1 MRRFTFRRYIRSDIT
16 KFAELFFIGGG
27 SDAGGGAPFFD
38 DGGPAAGHESCGGA
52 AESGFK
58 VVCAVRLAWSA
69 T

>member
-1 MRRFTFRRYIRSDIT
+1 MRGFTFRRYIRPDIA
-16 KFAELFFIGGG
+16 KFAGLFFIGGG
-27 SDAGGGAPFFD
+27 PDAGGSAPFFG
-38 DGGPAAGHESCGGA
+38 DGGPAAEHESRGGA